1 MVRESDLTW
10 AYNRHMAQ
18 GENQSPPFEHGQ
30 ESGFGTLQQV
40 PQDPSDPAGYQQ
52 IEEDTVARI
61 PAGRSWFG
69 KVPVPLLLLAGL
81 AVPLAFL
88 LQRRRRR
95 STF

>member
-1 MVRESDLTW
+1 MVRESDLRR

-52 IEEDTVARI
+52 IEEDSVERITTGQDAR
-61 PAGRSWFG
+61 S
-69 KVPVPLLLLAGL
+69 KVRLAILLLLV
-81 AVPLAFL
+81 AVVVFVVL
-88 LQRRRRR
+88 RRLRG
-95 STF
+95 